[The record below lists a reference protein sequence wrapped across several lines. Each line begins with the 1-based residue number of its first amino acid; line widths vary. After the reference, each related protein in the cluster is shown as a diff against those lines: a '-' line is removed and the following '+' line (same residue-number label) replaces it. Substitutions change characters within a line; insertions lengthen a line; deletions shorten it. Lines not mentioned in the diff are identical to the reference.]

1 MTIFKT
7 LTTPTMKVVIIE
19 DEDLAADSLESL
31 LLKSKYDIT
40 IAARLEN
47 IKQAKEWFANH
58 SCDLIFS
65 DISLGDGESFEIFN
79 ALNIKIPIIFT
90 TAFDHFAVQSFQFF
104 AIDYLLKPYNR
115 QKLDKALEKYM
126 NFVGDKRESDKVE
139 SLLERIQTTLPD
151 FQSPKIQNRFL
162 VSQGEE
168 LISIKSEEIAY
179 FMAENKSLFLFTR
192 EHQVY
197 LYDSTISNLED
208 KLAPKEFFKINRK
221 FIISHN
227 AIKSI
232 VKYSQNRLKIE
243 LNPSPGSNDPIL
255 ISSMNINAFKEWLN
269 H

>member
-1 MTIFKT
+1 
-7 LTTPTMKVVIIE
+7 MKVVIIE

-40 IAARLEN
+40 TAARLEN

>member
-40 IAARLEN
+40 TAARLEN

>member
-1 MTIFKT
+1 
-7 LTTPTMKVVIIE
+7 MKVVIIE